1 MEARLL
7 GVAQDGGFPQ
17 PGCRC
22 SNCRNLG
29 IFRSPA
35 ACLAIVDESNQRYW
49 IIDTP
54 PQFGEAI
61 QPLAGLELA
70 GIFLTHG
77 HVGHYTGLM
86 FLGKEAMATRE
97 LPVWCSRQMRRLL
110 ESNEPWASLIQLGHI
125 SINEIETHKP
135 EEIAPGL
142 QITPS
147 CVPHRGEFT
156 DTLAFCVKGPK
167 QSLLYCPD
175 IDVWPHGEP
184 AFHALGELNDHL
196 LLDATFFS
204 PDELPGRDLKQIPHP
219 FVTDTIDHLGPYA
232 KKVTFIHM
240 NHSNPILDPNSP
252 ESKIVRGAGFQVGSV
267 GQRFAL
273 A

>member
-22 SNCRNLG
+22 ANCRNPG
-29 IFRSPA
+29 ILPSPA
-35 ACLAIVDESNQRYW
+35 ACLAIVDESNQRFW
-49 IIDTP
+49 LIDAP

-61 QPLAGLELA
+61 RPLADLELA

-86 FLGKEAMATRE
+86 FLGKEAMATQE
-97 LPVWCSRQMRRLL
+97 LPIWCSRRMGQFL
-110 ESNEPWASLIQLGHI
+110 ESNEPWASLISGRHI
-125 SINEIETHKP
+125 AIQAIATHETYR
-135 EEIAPGL
+135 IAPGL
-142 QITPS
+142 QIAPVE
-147 CVPHRGEFT
+147 VPHRGEFT
-156 DTLAFCVKGPK
+156 DTFAYRVIGPK
-167 QSLLYCPD
+167 QSLSYCPD
-175 IDVWPHGEP
+175 IDFWPDDSPSLHTLFQLDG
-184 AFHALGELNDHL
+184 HL

-219 FVTDTIDHLGPYA
+219 FVTDTINRLGRYA
-232 KKVTFIHM
+232 EKVTFIHM
-240 NHSNPILDPNSP
+240 NHSNPILDPGSP
-252 ESKIVRGAGFQVGSV
+252 ESNIVREAGFRIGSV

-273 A
+273 D

>member
-110 ESNEPWASLIQLGHI
+110 ESNEPWASLISGTHI
-125 SINEIETHKP
+125 AVQEIATLETYR
-135 EEIAPGL
+135 IAPGL
-142 QITPS
+142 QIAPVA
-147 CVPHRGEFT
+147 VPHRGEFT
-156 DTLAFCVKGPK
+156 DTFAYCVIGPK
-167 QSLLYCPD
+167 QSLFYCPD
-175 IDVWPHGEP
+175 IDFWPIDNPSLHTLL
-184 AFHALGELNDHL
+184 HLNEHL

-219 FVTDTIDHLGPYA
+219 FVTDAIDHLGPYA
-232 KKVTFIHM
+232 EKVTFIHM
-240 NHSNPILDPNSP
+240 NHSNPILDPGSSA
-252 ESKIVRGAGFQVGSV
+252 SKIVREAGFQVGSV